1 MMGGW
6 HCDEIV
12 FCYSHRR
19 SRASLKFLS
28 DLSSVRVPHNVASAH
43 LAVLCPECAGP
54 CRLNDAFVHHGA
66 VLVRSHHHRHYPNPP
81 PQCGLGRPARL
92 SFKVNLGGKGVRL

>member
-12 FCYSHRR
+12 SCYSHRS

-28 DLSSVRVPHNVASAH
+28 GLSSVRVPHNVASAH

-54 CRLNDAFVHHGA
+54 CRLNDAFGHHGA

-92 SFKVNLGGKGVRL
+92 SFKVNLEEKRGCE

>member
-12 FCYSHRR
+12 FCYSQRG
-19 SRASLKFLS
+19 SRASVKFLS

-54 CRLNDAFVHHGA
+54 SRLNDAFGHHGA
-66 VLVRSHHHRHYPNPP
+66 VLVRSHHHRHYP
-81 PQCGLGRPARL
+81 RPTSAVRPGTTSEVEL
-92 SFKVNLGGKGVRL
+92 QSELGGKERL